1 MHIQMGILRS
11 YIHLHTN
18 TTSSESQLY
27 INRAS
32 HKAQLIYQAR
42 VQSMTQ
48 LSIIYHYT
56 MVLSQNKVT

>member
-1 MHIQMGILRS
+1 MGILRS

-32 HKAQLIYQAR
+32 HKAQLILYQAR